1 MRLTKT
7 IFLAALIL
15 VGISASAQRFE
26 LFGEYSYLHF
36 APSITGAQTRDFN
49 GGGGGAQINFL
60 KLFAVKAEL
69 IGYGSTTFT
78 VNYPTAV
85 HLPSGGSIPAG
96 TYTTKGDMFTFL
108 FGPEIR
114 IPLPR
119 VKPFGEV
126 LVGGSQ
132 SKIYTGL
139 ADAINA
145 VGGTVVVASQHP
157 FTMAAGGGLDIDASK
172 HLGIRL
178 GEFDYVLSLYN
189 NPLTNTS
196 SQHNFR
202 YCGGLI
208 LKF

>member
-1 MRLTKT
+1 MSIRKNILCAVV
-7 IFLAALIL
+7 LLIA
-15 VGISASAQRFE
+15 VSASAQRFE

-36 APSITGAQTRDFN
+36 APSITGVQSRAFN

-60 KLFAVKAEL
+60 KLFAVKADL

-85 HLPSGGSIPAG
+85 HLPSGGTIPAG
-96 TYTTKGDMFTFL
+96 TYTTNGDMFTFL
-108 FGPEIR
+108 FGPVIR
-114 IPLPR
+114 IPLPK

-139 ADAINA
+139 ADAINH
-145 VGGTVVVASQHP
+145 VGGSVVVASQHP
-157 FTMAAGGGLDIDASK
+157 FTAAFGGGLDIDASK
-172 HLGIRL
+172 HVGIRL
-178 GEFDYVLSLYN
+178 GEFDYVLTLYN
-189 NPLTNTS
+189 NPLTNS
-196 SQHNFR
+196 SNQHNFR